1 MRQIF
6 EDAGRDHQFPQLGQ
20 GILYP
25 QLPNIS
31 RKASPPLDHGR
42 TEQHYPPRSVRMV
55 SHTTQVDSPRVSEQS
70 SESWS
75 DDSGYFIA
83 GSRNRTSS
91 LASQPRDRVNDWLTN
106 VSTCEQ
112 EPCVVEHV
120 LDYQPSRLPPQ
131 PSPSRQIDID
141 VFRKATP
148 QPRQEPVATFQDP
161 FLDTEPPP
169 RTSPLFKARPPRRPP
184 PHPHTPFHI
193 QPHSL
198 PNVTIRTNPF
208 QTTRPNLQDGGIQL
222 SPLSP
227 NVCVERGP
235 SRYHSTR
242 TSPVKQRRTLRYMA
256 NENENG
262 GVGLGE
268 RKGKDV
274 GGAEVQGSPLAPCK
288 IGVGTRFQHA
298 RHGGRGLGRFGRCLE
313 S

>member
-6 EDAGRDHQFPQLGQ
+6 EDAGREHQSSQLEQ
-20 GILYP
+20 GVSYP

-31 RKASPPLDHGR
+31 RKASPPLEHGR
-42 TEQHYPPRSVRMV
+42 TEQHHPPRSFRLV

-106 VSTCEQ
+106 VSLCEQ
-112 EPCVVEHV
+112 EPIVVENT
-120 LDYQPSRLPPQ
+120 LDYQPTRP
-131 PSPSRQIDID
+131 PSPQSPPPRQTEID
-141 VFRKATP
+141 VFPKPTRQPP
-148 QPRQEPVATFQDP
+148 QEASATFQDP
-161 FLDTEPPP
+161 FLDTNPPL
-169 RTSPLFKARPPRRPP
+169 RTSPLFKALPPRRPP
-184 PHPHTPFHI
+184 THPQT
-193 QPHSL
+193 HS
-198 PNVTIRTNPF
+198 PCNVTIRSNPF
-208 QTTRPNLQDGGIQL
+208 QTKRPMLQDGGIQL

-242 TSPVKQRRTLRYMA
+242 TSPVKERRMMRYLA
-256 NENENG
+256 NENDNG
-262 GVGLGE
+262 GVALEE
-268 RKGKDV
+268 RKGRDV
-274 GGAEVQGSPLAPCK
+274 GGAEAQGSPLAPCK

-298 RHGGRGLGRFGRCLE
+298 RHGVRGLARFGRCLE